1 MFRTLS
7 LATLF
12 ALGFAAAAD
21 AQWNTP
27 TTNLVPSVT
36 QPQYGFTVPMTPQ
49 YAPQWTAPGQA
60 ATIQPQPFQPQPF
73 QPLPQQSPQTTYPSQ
88 PQWSNFGTTTNYA
101 PQPTFTPQAQFGTPT
116 TYPQQPIPQQYA
128 PQVQNYAPQVTY
140 APPTQT
146 YPPQV
151 SGYAPQAGGY
161 APQVNYA
168 PQLQPQYVPQVAAPT
183 VAYPTYANPAYA
195 NPGYYGRP
203 AANYSP
209 AFGSSSAMWRR
220 RFAFP

>member
-36 QPQYGFTVPMTPQ
+36 QPQYGFTVPTTPQ

-60 ATIQPQPFQPQPF
+60 AAIQPQPV
-73 QPLPQQSPQTTYPSQ
+73 QPLPQQSPQTYYSQ
-88 PQWSNFGTTTNYA
+88 PLWSNFGTTTNYA

-140 APPTQT
+140 APPVQS

-151 SGYAPQAGGY
+151 SGY

-168 PQLQPQYVPQVAAPT
+168 PQLQPQYIPQVAAPT
-183 VAYPTYANPAYA
+183 VAYPTYANPGYANPAYA
-195 NPGYYGRP
+195 NPGYYGQP
-203 AANYSP
+203 AATYSP